1 MTVTRSETTNRKT
14 LLWIRTPP
22 PPPPPPPPLPLAK
35 KKINLASPEI
45 FHLSSHL
52 SYSFLTTIPLEAKKH
67 ENKKKQKTP

>member
-22 PPPPPPPPLPLAK
+22 PSPPPRK
-35 KKINLASPEI
+35 KKINLASREI